1 MTPKEIDD
9 FIMQCPY
16 FGGKN
21 IIDRKIIDGELVH
34 IGECDLEWNHL
45 KICPSAQCAC
55 ARKMG
60 LQEAEQWMN

>member
-1 MTPKEIDD
+1 MTPKEIDN

-21 IIDRKIIDGELVH
+21 IIDRKTIDGELVH
-34 IGECDLEWNHL
+34 IGECDLEWNYR

-60 LQEAEQWMN
+60 FREADHE

>member
-1 MTPKEIDD
+1 MTPKEIDN
-9 FIMQCPY
+9 FIMHCPY

-21 IIDRKIIDGELVH
+21 LIDRKIIDGELVH
-34 IGECDLEWNHL
+34 TGDCKLEWNYA

-60 LQEAEQWMN
+60 LQEEF